1 MDQDEQHGEARIC
14 AVSIRQS
21 DFDLL
26 SSEGRDSVEREVK
39 ERLIRTYNL
48 KPDQA
53 VATWHFIPSDGEM
66 FVVCVGM
73 MTLK

>member
-1 MDQDEQHGEARIC
+1 MERNERHDEPRIS
-14 AVSIRQS
+14 AMSIKQA

-26 SSEGRDSVEREVK
+26 NSEGRDSIEREVK

-53 VATWHFIPSDGEM
+53 VATWHFIPSEGEM
-66 FVVCVGM
+66 YVVCVGM